1 MEFPVSLVF
10 FVQLFFF
17 SVELPLTLSEPVG
30 LVTVTEL
37 VSFVLTWSWTV
48 SITFFIIR
56 PIYRKHEPV
65 EAPEGTMARCR
76 PVSVTMSTST
86 VGLPRESYT
95 ERA

>member
-37 VSFVLTWSWTV
+37 VSLVLTWSWTV

-56 PIYRKHEPV
+56 PFYRNTNQWKHQ
-65 EAPEGTMARCR
+65 
-76 PVSVTMSTST
+76 
-86 VGLPRESYT
+86 REQWHGAGRS
-95 ERA
+95 R